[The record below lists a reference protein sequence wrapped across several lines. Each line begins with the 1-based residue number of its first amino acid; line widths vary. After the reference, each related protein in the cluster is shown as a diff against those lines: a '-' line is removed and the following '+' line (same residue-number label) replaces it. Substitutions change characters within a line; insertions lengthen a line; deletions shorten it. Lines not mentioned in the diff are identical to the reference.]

1 VRERSGDFVHMGGFS
16 TASVES
22 DPIMRVIR
30 GRNCTRA
37 IIGTEESR
45 LLVKAGQFM
54 GAEQVKLLLPIY
66 EVQSSLV

>member
-1 VRERSGDFVHMGGFS
+1 MEIFVHMGGLP

-30 GRNCTRA
+30 GRNGTRA

-45 LLVKAGQFM
+45 SLVKAGHFR
-54 GAEQVKLLLPIY
+54 GAEQVKILLPIY
-66 EVQSSLV
+66 KVQSSLV